1 MQNWQWSQRQG
12 VLCLIGFFP
21 LFKVVKKAT
30 ARLWWW
36 HNTGGCST
44 LPLLCSIA
52 VVLSHCFSLHYVTFT
67 GLITLH
73 PQYSA
78 IEYHHAYDHFPRE
91 YHNCIMIGHGGINA
105 QCYHAHAMPTVLV
118 QWYHPMPTVLVQWY
132 HDHAMSTL
140 LVHCN
145 SSIMIMLSPQ
155 IGAVVPSCSEHWPL
169 CNALSGRVIL
179 CTQCSKMKLS
189 CCFYSNV

>member
-1 MQNWQWSQRQG
+1 M
-12 VLCLIGFFP
+12 IGFFP

-78 IEYHHAYDHFPRE
+78 VEYHHAYDHFTRE
-91 YHNCIMIGHGGINA
+91 YHNFIMIGHGGINA

-118 QWYHPMPTVLVQWY
+118 Q
-132 HDHAMSTL
+132 
-140 LVHCN
+140 
-145 SSIMIMLSPQ
+145 
-155 IGAVVPSCSEHWPL
+155 
-169 CNALSGRVIL
+169 
-179 CTQCSKMKLS
+179 
-189 CCFYSNV
+189 